1 MGWCP
6 GGDKLDQD
14 IFDAM
19 TEFIGYLMQRGEKLS
34 QRFGVPVSCMKALRR
49 LETPV
54 AMKDLGQRLRCDP
67 SFVTTIADALEQRGL
82 AKREPNPADRRIKNL
97 ALTDRGHEVKAAVEQ
112 ETLGL
117 MPWTHALD
125 REEREQFLEFV
136 RKMCTSLAAMPVTP
150 AAGETEKEVSSA
162 QGDPTPAAL

>member
-1 MGWCP
+1 VGWCP

-19 TEFIGYLMQRGEKLS
+19 TEFFGHLMQRGEKLS
-34 QRFGVPVSCMKALRR
+34 QRFGVPVSCMKALRG
-49 LETPV
+49 LDTPV
-54 AMKDLGQRLRCDP
+54 AMKDLGQRLHCDP
-67 SFVTTIADALEQRGL
+67 SFVTSIADALEQRGL

-97 ALTDRGHEVKAAVEQ
+97 ALTDRGLEMKAAMEQ

-125 REEREQFLEFV
+125 REEREQFLELV
-136 RKMCTSLAAMPVTP
+136 RKMCTSLAATPVTP
-150 AAGETEKEVSSA
+150 AAGETEKEVSSV
-162 QGDPTPAAL
+162 QGAPTPAAL